1 MNDMLGTDRYYLEKD
16 RIPVF
21 IGKKGTQ
28 KHQFEEVFKCKLDI
42 NSNTG
47 EVIVEDGEAVDNFV
61 LSNVIH
67 AINFGH
73 SPESALELR
82 DENFVLDS
90 IDVKRKVRDH
100 KRLKIVMGR
109 IIGKDGGTRRLIEEI
124 TKCSVAVKDSI
135 VSVIGPYENIMLV
148 HEALDMLINGSSHK
162 SFYGFLERNRTKMDT
177 GLL

>member
-1 MNDMLGTDRYYLEKD
+1 MNEMLGTDRYFLEKD

-21 IGKKGTQ
+21 IGKQGSQ
-28 KHQFEEVFKCKLDI
+28 KKQFEKLFKCKLDI

-47 EVIVEDGEAVDNFV
+47 EVVVQEGEAIDNYV

-73 SPESALELR
+73 SPEAALELI

-90 IDVKRKVRDH
+90 IDVKMSVRDH
-100 KRLKIVMGR
+100 KRLKVVMGR
-109 IIGKDGGTRRLIEEI
+109 IIGKEGGTRRLIEEI
-124 TKCSVAVKDSI
+124 TKCSVAVSDHMVSI
-135 VSVIGPYENIMLV
+135 IGPYENIMLV